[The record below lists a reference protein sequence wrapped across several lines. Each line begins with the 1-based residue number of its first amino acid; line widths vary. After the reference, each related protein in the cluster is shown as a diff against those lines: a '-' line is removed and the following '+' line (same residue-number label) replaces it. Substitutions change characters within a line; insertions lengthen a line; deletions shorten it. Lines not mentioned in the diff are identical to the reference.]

1 MPSISVSLEDAQQ
14 TALAAEA
21 TAQSTASGA
30 TVTAAQI
37 ATGVV
42 QSTADRLRRAKMISW
57 FKSKTLD
64 QQETIYAAN
73 Q

>member
-1 MPSISVSLEDAQQ
+1 MPDITVSVADAQQ
-14 TALAAEA
+14 SALNADA
-21 TAQSTASGA
+21 TTQSTQSGS

-42 QSTADRLRRAKMISW
+42 TNHADSLRRQKMISW
-57 FKSKTLD
+57 WKRKTLA
-64 QQETIYAAN
+64 QQETMYAAN

>member
-1 MPSISVSLEDAQQ
+1 MPSISVTVADAQQ
-14 TALAAEA
+14 TALNADA
-21 TAQSTASGA
+21 TTQSTQSGS

-42 QSTADRLRRAKMISW
+42 TNHADRLRRDKMISW
-57 FKSKTLD
+57 WKSKSLD
-64 QQETIYAAN
+64 QQQTIHDAN

>member
-1 MPSISVSLEDAQQ
+1 MPNITVSVADAQQ

-21 TAQSTASGA
+21 TAQSTASGS

-42 QSTADRLRRAKMISW
+42 QGTADRLRRDKLISW
-57 FKSKTLD
+57 WKSKTLD
-64 QQETIYAAN
+64 QQQTIFDAN

>member
-1 MPSISVSLEDAQQ
+1 MPDITVSVADAQQ
-14 TALAAEA
+14 SALNADA
-21 TAQSTASGA
+21 TTQSTQSGS

-42 QSTADRLRRAKMISW
+42 TSFADRLRRDKLISW
-57 FKSKTLD
+57 WKSKTLD
-64 QQETIYAAN
+64 QQQTIFDAN

>member
-1 MPSISVSLEDAQQ
+1 MPDITVSVADAQQ
-14 TALAAEA
+14 TALNTEA
-21 TAQSTASGA
+21 TERSSTA
-30 TVTAAQI
+30 AAI

-42 QSTADRLRRAKMISW
+42 TNHADSLRRQKMISW
-57 FKSKTLD
+57 WKSKTLA

>member
-1 MPSISVSLEDAQQ
+1 MPDITVSVAAAQQ
-14 TALAAEA
+14 TALNADA
-21 TAQSTASGA
+21 TTQSTQSGS

-42 QSTADRLRRAKMISW
+42 TNHADSLRRQKMISW
-57 FKSKTLD
+57 WKSKTLD
-64 QQETIYAAN
+64 QQQTIFDAN

>member
-1 MPSISVSLEDAQQ
+1 MPDITVSVADAQQ
-14 TALAAEA
+14 PALNADA
-21 TAQSTASGA
+21 TTQSTQSGS

-42 QSTADRLRRAKMISW
+42 TNHADSLRRQKMISW
-57 FKSKTLD
+57 WKSKTLD
-64 QQETIYAAN
+64 QQQTIFDAN

>member
-1 MPSISVSLEDAQQ
+1 MPSISVTVADAQQ
-14 TALAAEA
+14 TALNADA
-21 TAQSTASGA
+21 TTQSTQSGS

-42 QSTADRLRRAKMISW
+42 TNHADRLRKDKLISW
-57 FKSKTLD
+57 WKSKTLD
-64 QQETIYAAN
+64 QQQTIFDAN

>member
-1 MPSISVSLEDAQQ
+1 MPDITVSVADAQQ
-14 TALAAEA
+14 RALNADA
-21 TAQSTASGA
+21 TTQSTQSGS

-42 QSTADRLRRAKMISW
+42 TNHADSLRRQKMISW
-57 FKSKTLD
+57 WKSKTLD
-64 QQETIYAAN
+64 QQQTIFDAN

>member
-1 MPSISVSLEDAQQ
+1 MPDITVSVADAQQ
-14 TALAAEA
+14 TALNADA
-21 TAQSTASGA
+21 TTQSTQSGS

-42 QSTADRLRRAKMISW
+42 TSHADSLRRQKMISW
-57 FKSKTLD
+57 WKSKTLD
-64 QQETIYAAN
+64 QQQTIFDAN

>member
-1 MPSISVSLEDAQQ
+1 MPDITVSVADAQQ
-14 TALAAEA
+14 SALNADA
-21 TAQSTASGA
+21 TTQSTQSGS

-42 QSTADRLRRAKMISW
+42 TNHADSLRRQKMISW
-57 FKSKTLD
+57 WKSMTLD
-64 QQETIYAAN
+64 QQQTIFDAN

>member
-1 MPSISVSLEDAQQ
+1 MPSISVTVADAQQ
-14 TALAAEA
+14 TALNADA
-21 TAQSTASGA
+21 TTQSTQSGS

-42 QSTADRLRRAKMISW
+42 TNHADRLRRDKMISW
-57 FKSKTLD
+57 WKSKSLD
-64 QQETIYAAN
+64 QQQTLHDAN

>member
-1 MPSISVSLEDAQQ
+1 MPDIIVSVADAQQ
-14 TALAAEA
+14 TALNTEA
-21 TAQSTASGA
+21 TTKSTESGS

-42 QSTADRLRRAKMISW
+42 TNHADSLRRQKMISW
-57 FKSKTLD
+57 WKSKTLD
-64 QQETIYAAN
+64 QQQAIHDAN

>member
-1 MPSISVSLEDAQQ
+1 MPDITVSVADAQQ
-14 TALAAEA
+14 SALNADA
-21 TAQSTASGA
+21 TTQSTQSGS

-42 QSTADRLRRAKMISW
+42 TNHADSLRRQKMISW
-57 FKSKTLD
+57 WKSKTLD
-64 QQETIYAAN
+64 QQQTIHDAN

>member
-1 MPSISVSLEDAQQ
+1 MPDITVSVADAQQ
-14 TALAAEA
+14 TALNADAS
-21 TAQSTASGA
+21 TQSAQSGS

-42 QSTADRLRRAKMISW
+42 AGHADSLRRSILMAWGM
-57 FKSKTLD
+57 SKTLY
-64 QQETIYAAN
+64 QQQTIHDAN

>member
-1 MPSISVSLEDAQQ
+1 MPDITVSVADAQQ
-14 TALAAEA
+14 TALNADA
-21 TAQSTASGA
+21 TTQSTQTGS

-42 QSTADRLRRAKMISW
+42 TSHADRLRRDGLQSW
-57 FKSKTLD
+57 WKSKTLD
-64 QQETIYAAN
+64 QQQTIRDAN

>member
-1 MPSISVSLEDAQQ
+1 MPSISVTVADAQQ
-14 TALAAEA
+14 TALNADA
-21 TAQSTASGA
+21 TTQSTQSGS

-42 QSTADRLRRAKMISW
+42 TNHADSLRRQKMISW
-57 FKSKTLD
+57 WKSKTLD
-64 QQETIYAAN
+64 QQQTIFDAN

>member
-1 MPSISVSLEDAQQ
+1 MPDITVSVADAQQ
-14 TALAAEA
+14 TALNADA
-21 TAQSTASGA
+21 TTQSTQSGS

-42 QSTADRLRRAKMISW
+42 TNHADSLRRQKMISW
-57 FKSKTLD
+57 WKSKNLD
-64 QQETIYAAN
+64 QQQTIFDAN

>member
-1 MPSISVSLEDAQQ
+1 MPDITVSVADAQQ
-14 TALAAEA
+14 TALNADAS
-21 TAQSTASGA
+21 TQSAQSGS

-42 QSTADRLRRAKMISW
+42 AGHADSLRRSILMAW
-57 FKSKTLD
+57 WKSKTLD
-64 QQETIYAAN
+64 QQQTIHDAN

>member
-1 MPSISVSLEDAQQ
+1 MPDITVSVADAQQ
-14 TALAAEA
+14 SALNADA
-21 TAQSTASGA
+21 TTQSTQSGS

-42 QSTADRLRRAKMISW
+42 TNHADSLRRQKMISW
-57 FKSKTLD
+57 WKSKTLD
-64 QQETIYAAN
+64 QQQTIFDAN

>member
-1 MPSISVSLEDAQQ
+1 MPDITVSVADAQQ
-14 TALAAEA
+14 TALNTEA
-21 TAQSTASGA
+21 TARESTA
-30 TVTAAQI
+30 AAI

-42 QSTADRLRRAKMISW
+42 TSHADRLRRDKMISW
-57 FKSKTLD
+57 FKGKTLA

>member
-1 MPSISVSLEDAQQ
+1 MPDITVSVADAQQ
-14 TALAAEA
+14 TALNTEA
-21 TAQSTASGA
+21 TTKSTESGS

-42 QSTADRLRRAKMISW
+42 TNHADRLRRDKMISW
-57 FKSKTLD
+57 WKSKTLD
-64 QQETIYAAN
+64 QQQTIFNAN